1 MVPRTT
7 SHDHPKVRLAPRR
20 VPARAADDTPGRR
33 RGERGGD
40 DRDGPDEPDPARD
53 TGDLE
58 DDPQH
63 LTGHQRER
71 PREQAEHDS
80 KREHG
85 HARHAEVV
93 AFGPSAGEKGPVD
106 VGDER
111 CGKRA
116 ERRVDRCEQ
125 RDGPSTLE
133 DCDGGA
139 GRGGTPPSA
148 PAPARASCLRARP
161 RWPRSSSCACARRA
175 PRRILPG

>member
-1 MVPRTT
+1 MDPRPRSGCYLGRGEPRRAAAEKMRARSIVPMVPRTT

-40 DRDGPDEPDPARD
+40 DRDGPDEPDPTRD

-93 AFGPSAGEKGPVD
+93 AFGPSAGK
-106 VGDER
+106 
-111 CGKRA
+111 KA
-116 ERRVDRCEQ
+116 
-125 RDGPSTLE
+125 
-133 DCDGGA
+133 
-139 GRGGTPPSA
+139 
-148 PAPARASCLRARP
+148 
-161 RWPRSSSCACARRA
+161 
-175 PRRILPG
+175 